1 MTKQNTKQLVP
12 LHKSERRKVEIGR
25 DDGPS
30 PSDIERTLYELGEMS
45 PAEYGRRREEI
56 AGKVGSGRTFLD
68 IEYRERRKASK
79 GDVRGDFL
87 PDPDPWPDPVKGA
100 DLLDAIR
107 DTAIEHL
114 VLPEGGPEMIALWA
128 LFAHCHDCFDVS
140 PLLAFT
146 SATPECGKST
156 CLTLICGITPRAL
169 SASNITAAA
178 VFRTVEKWKPTLII
192 DEADTFIRDNDDLRG
207 ILNSG
212 HHRSNAFVIRSTGEN
227 HEPTRFCTWS
237 PKIVALIGELPATLA
252 SRAIHIKLK
261 RMLPG
266 DRIEPLRAG
275 RTGHLDPLLR
285 MSARWADDHRDDLL
299 SAADPKMPSGLYGR
313 AADNWRPLLMIADL
327 IGGDW
332 ALRARLIAEKIS
344 GRRAELAPV
353 MLLEDMAGIFAE
365 KGVTVLKSEETI
377 EALVKMEHRPW
388 PEWKNGK
395 PITTRQLARL
405 LEPFDIAPKQ
415 HWLSGAINRRG
426 YHIEDFRD
434 AFRRYLVGIAG
445 IPSAMPLEPNE
456 TTISEECD
464 PLEAIQALADKAERK
479 IEDVQHV

>member
-12 LHKSERRKVEIGR
+12 LHESERRKVEIGR

-56 AGKVGSGRTFLD
+56 AGKVGSGLTFLD

-237 PKIVALIGELPATLA
+237 PKIVALIGELPAA
-252 SRAIHIKLK
+252 RQSR
-261 RMLPG
+261 
-266 DRIEPLRAG
+266 
-275 RTGHLDPLLR
+275 DPHKVETDA
-285 MSARWADDHRDDLL
+285 ARR
-299 SAADPKMPSGLYGR
+299 S
-313 AADNWRPLLMIADL
+313 
-327 IGGDW
+327 
-332 ALRARLIAEKIS
+332 
-344 GRRAELAPV
+344 
-353 MLLEDMAGIFAE
+353 
-365 KGVTVLKSEETI
+365 
-377 EALVKMEHRPW
+377 
-388 PEWKNGK
+388 
-395 PITTRQLARL
+395 
-405 LEPFDIAPKQ
+405 
-415 HWLSGAINRRG
+415 
-426 YHIEDFRD
+426 
-434 AFRRYLVGIAG
+434 
-445 IPSAMPLEPNE
+445 
-456 TTISEECD
+456 
-464 PLEAIQALADKAERK
+464 
-479 IEDVQHV
+479 